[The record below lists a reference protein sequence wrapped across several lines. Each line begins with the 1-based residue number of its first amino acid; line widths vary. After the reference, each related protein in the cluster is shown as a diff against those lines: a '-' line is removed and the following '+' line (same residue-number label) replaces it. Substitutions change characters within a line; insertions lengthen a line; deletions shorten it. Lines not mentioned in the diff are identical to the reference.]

1 MNPYFLLLK
10 SIFTPYMYTLLFG
23 LSFAGLYGQNYELN
37 PTAKDTTN
45 SAILQAIYF
54 QKFHQSKDA
63 IFKEIDSISIK
74 LTKLGYLDNQVLNTQ
89 LKDSVFTTQF
99 FLGSNSK
106 SVFIKYDSTL
116 VSTDVLN
123 RLNERYDDSYI
134 YTEIK
139 NVPKLLQKIIAE
151 LENQGYSF
159 SQVSLKNIA
168 KTKNGLQADLN
179 IQISAQRTI
188 DHIVVKGY
196 TNFPK
201 SYLKH
206 YLKLKKGTVFNESKI
221 SDISS
226 GLASIPFA
234 SETRSPEVLF
244 EKDSTSIYIYLQ
256 KTKTNR
262 FDGLIGF
269 NSNDQGKLKFN
280 GYLDL
285 YLSNLFNKGES
296 FSMQWK
302 SNSEDRKTFNAS
314 LITPFI
320 FRSPFSLGAELNIHK
335 QDSTFLN
342 TKGNFDLYYQF
353 KLNHQILANLKTEVS
368 NEITNNNLPVEDFKT
383 VFYGTSYIYRKP
395 DLIRP
400 FQNKSYVQ
408 ITGLWGNRTTISDN
422 TKQAQSKYQLTA
434 SYIWTLNKNNSFF
447 FKNQS
452 ALFLSDNYYLNEL
465 YRIGGISTIRGF
477 KEESI
482 YSSSY
487 SIVNF
492 EYRYHINLKFKLY
505 SISDVGYIQN
515 NSIDD
520 DSTIYGFG
528 LGYSYGTKNGLIDI
542 SYALGKQNNLPIEFK
557 NATFH
562 IKYLKVF

>member
-1 MNPYFLLLK
+1 MK
-10 SIFTPYMYTLLFG
+10 STFTPYIYTLLFG
-23 LSFAGLYGQNYELN
+23 LSFAGLYGQNYELKL
-37 PTAKDTTN
+37 TAKDTANT
-45 SAILQAIYF
+45 AILQVISF
-54 QKFHQSKDA
+54 QKFHPTNDGV
-63 IFKEIDSISIK
+63 FKEIDSISLK
-74 LTKLGYLDNQVLNTQ
+74 LSKLGYIDHQVLNTQ
-89 LKDSVFTTQF
+89 LKDSVYTTQF
-99 FLGSNSK
+99 LLSSNSE
-106 SVFIKYDSTL
+106 SITIKYNTTL
-116 VSTDVLN
+116 PSHLLN
-123 RLNERYDDSYI
+123 QLNEIYDDSYI

-139 NVPKLLQKIIAE
+139 NVPILLNNIIAE

-159 SQVSLKNIA
+159 SQVSLKNIT
-168 KTKNGLQADLN
+168 KTKDGLQADLN
-179 IQISAQRTI
+179 IQKSTQRKI
-188 DHIVVKGY
+188 DHIIVKGY
-196 TNFPK
+196 TDFPK
-201 SYLKH
+201 SYLNH

-221 SDISS
+221 SDISN

-244 EKDSTSIYIYLQ
+244 EKDSTSIYLYLQ

-269 NSNDQGKLKFN
+269 TSDDQGKLKFN

-302 SNSEDRKTFNAS
+302 SNSEDRKTFNIS
-314 LITPFI
+314 LVTPFI
-320 FRSPFSLGAELNIHK
+320 FNSPFSLGAELNIHK

-353 KLNHQILANLKTEVS
+353 KSNHQIIANLNTETS
-368 NEITNNNLPVEDFKT
+368 NEITDNNLPVQDFKS

-395 DLIRP
+395 DPIRP
-400 FQNKSYVQ
+400 FQNKSYVH
-408 ITGLWGNRTTISDN
+408 ITGLWGNRTTVLDN

-452 ALFLSDNYYLNEL
+452 ALFLSDTYYLNEL

-492 EYRYHINLKFKLY
+492 EYRYHMNQTSKIY
-505 SISDVGYIQN
+505 SISDFGYIQN
-515 NSIDD
+515 KMINDD
-520 DSTIYGFG
+520 TTIYGFG

-542 SYALGKQNNLPIEFK
+542 SYALGKQNNVPIEFK